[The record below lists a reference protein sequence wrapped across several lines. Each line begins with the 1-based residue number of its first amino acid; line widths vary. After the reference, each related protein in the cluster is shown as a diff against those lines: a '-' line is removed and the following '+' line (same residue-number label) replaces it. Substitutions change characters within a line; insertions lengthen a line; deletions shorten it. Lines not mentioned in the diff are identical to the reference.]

1 MNAQNPRLAQQE
13 FEALRG
19 IISARTGIHLNA
31 SKLALVEARLA
42 RRLRARGLSSFENY
56 LSLLKDPSEAAEE
69 LPEMVNCITTNKTS
83 FFRENHHFDFLANRI
98 VPELV
103 ASGKRKLRI
112 WSAGCSTGQEPYS
125 IAITLREALGS
136 LQDWDI
142 RILASDIDTGV
153 LSRAREALYDPSE
166 LGDVPQKV
174 RSWAFE
180 RTASGHA
187 RVAADLRKLVTLR
200 QINLIE
206 RPWPIRTRFDVI
218 FCRNVVIYFAKPT
231 QEALYQAFSEHL
243 FGHGYLVAG
252 HSENL
257 HSVSNLFEH
266 AGPTVYRPRARPS
279 QAPRRRSLRPK
290 ITSIVPVARERRG
303 ELALVS
309 IVPPPERPDV
319 PIQAGGLHASA
330 NPARIRTLLG
340 SCVSA
345 CLYDPVARIG
355 GANHFMLPEGAEDA
369 SLPARFGVHA
379 MEMLINRLM
388 KLGAERSRLV
398 AKAFGASTVLQTEN
412 TTIRIAERNA
422 EFIREFLSTENIPL
436 VAQKLGM
443 AEPLLLIFETD
454 TGRALVRAVKRELTA
469 RVVQDERSYMT
480 RIKQQPSATPSQDVT
495 FF

>member
-31 SKLALVEARLA
+31 SKLTLVEARLA

-56 LSLLKDPSEAAEE
+56 VSLLKDPSEAAEE

-83 FFRENHHFDFLANRI
+83 FYRESHHFDFLANRV

-103 ASGKRKLRI
+103 ASGRRKIRI

-125 IAITLREALGS
+125 IAITLRDALGS
-136 LQDWDI
+136 LHDWDI

-153 LSRAREALYDPSE
+153 LNRAQLAVYDPEE
-166 LGDVPQKV
+166 LADVPSRV
-174 RSWAFE
+174 RPWAFE
-180 RTASGHA
+180 QTANGKV
-187 RVAADLRKLVTLR
+187 RVAAELRKLVTLR

-218 FCRNVVIYFAKPT
+218 FCRNVVIYFARPT
-231 QEALYQAFSEHL
+231 QEALYQGFSEQL
-243 FGHGYLVAG
+243 LSHGYLVAG

-266 AGPTVYRPRARPS
+266 AGPTVYRPRTRLS
-279 QAPRRRSLRPK
+279 RAPRRRSLRPK
-290 ITSIVPVARERRG
+290 VTSIVPVARERRG

-309 IVPPPERPDV
+309 MVPPPERADV
-319 PIQAGGLHASA
+319 PIQAGGLHASTK
-330 NPARIRTLLG
+330 PTRIRTLLG

-388 KLGAERSRLV
+388 QLGAQRSRLV
-398 AKAFGASTVLQTEN
+398 AKAFGASTILQNEN
-412 TTIRIAERNA
+412 TRIRVAQRNA
-422 EFIREFLSTENIPL
+422 EFIRDFLSTENIPL
-436 VAQKLGM
+436 VAEKLGI
-443 AEPLLLIFETD
+443 AEPLFLVFETD
-454 TGRALVRAVKRELTA
+454 TGRALVRTLRRDLTA
-469 RVVQDERSYMT
+469 RVVQDERSYLT
-480 RIKQQPSATPSQDVT
+480 RIEHQPPATPSQDVT